1 MHDDCIVA
9 YNVNLQEKYIVIQTY
24 NSDKKKRSKHKFSEV
39 LTHSF
44 KCIVN
49 SNIIYDI
56 QESEIGAFISENKDE
71 LIKMKGY
78 CWPVD
83 YKSEKDLIEF
93 LNSNAYKY
101 IKIYSSYGMYG
112 WILAKSYEIETE

>member
-24 NSDKKKRSKHKFSEV
+24 NSDKKKRSKLKFSEV

-56 QESEIGAFISENKDE
+56 QMPNI
-71 LIKMKGY
+71 
-78 CWPVD
+78 
-83 YKSEKDLIEF
+83 
-93 LNSNAYKY
+93 
-101 IKIYSSYGMYG
+101 
-112 WILAKSYEIETE
+112 